1 MKRLRELLDLAK
13 KGKRRS
19 IAVAAAEDA
28 DVLEAVFLAKKEGI
42 ANPVLIGQVKKIEKT
57 AQSLGID
64 LTGFEIIDATD
75 TLSAAQLAVKMVRDG
90 TCDLLMKGLVKT
102 AELLKIVLDKEM
114 GFRTGRLL
122 SHVFLVELP
131 RRRRWYAMTDGG
143 IVIAPSISEK
153 LQILENAL
161 ELMHLLGIKE
171 PKVAVLAAVETVN
184 PSMPATM
191 DAALLTVMAARKQIK
206 GAIVDGPLALDVAIS
221 NKAAKVKGV
230 KSPVAGKA
238 DILLVPDIEAGNL
251 LGKALVYG
259 CGGVAAGV
267 VMGARKPI
275 VLTSRADSAE
285 TKLLSIALG
294 AVLAGRMG

>member
-13 KGKRRS
+13 EGKRRS

-57 AQSLGID
+57 AQSLGINLAD
-64 LTGFEIIDATD
+64 FEIIDATD
-75 TLSAAQLAVKMVRDG
+75 TVSAAQLAVKMVRDG
-90 TCDLLMKGLVKT
+90 TCDLLMKGLVRT
-102 AELLKIVLDKEM
+102 AELLRIVLDKEM

-122 SHVFLVELP
+122 SHVFLVDLP
-131 RRRRWYAMTDGG
+131 RRRRWYVITDGG

-171 PKVAVLAAVETVN
+171 PKVAVLAAVETVS

-221 NKAAKVKGV
+221 TKAAKVKGV

>member
-13 KGKRRS
+13 EGKRRS
-19 IAVAAAEDA
+19 IAVAAAEDV

-57 AQSLGID
+57 AQSLGINLAD
-64 LTGFEIIDATD
+64 FEIIDATD
-75 TLSAAQLAVKMVRDG
+75 TVSAAQLAVKMVRDG
-90 TCDLLMKGLVKT
+90 TCDLLMKGLVRT
-102 AELLKIVLDKEM
+102 AELLRIVLDKEM

-171 PKVAVLAAVETVN
+171 PKVAVLAAVETVS

-221 NKAAKVKGV
+221 TKAAKVKGV

>member
-13 KGKRRS
+13 EGKRRS

-57 AQSLGID
+57 AQSLGINLAD
-64 LTGFEIIDATD
+64 FEIIDATD
-75 TLSAAQLAVKMVRDG
+75 TVSAAQLAVKMVRDG
-90 TCDLLMKGLVKT
+90 TCDLLMKGLVRT
-102 AELLKIVLDKEM
+102 AELLRIVLDKEM

-171 PKVAVLAAVETVN
+171 PKVAVLAAVETVS

-221 NKAAKVKGV
+221 TKAAKVKGV

>member
-13 KGKRRS
+13 EGKRRS

-57 AQSLGID
+57 AQSLGINLAD
-64 LTGFEIIDATD
+64 FEIIDATD
-75 TLSAAQLAVKMVRDG
+75 TVSAAQLAVKMVRDG
-90 TCDLLMKGLVKT
+90 TCDLLMKGLVRT
-102 AELLKIVLDKEM
+102 AELLRIVLDKEM

-122 SHVFLVELP
+122 SHVFLVDLP
-131 RRRRWYAMTDGG
+131 RRRRWYAITDGG

-171 PKVAVLAAVETVN
+171 PKVAVLAAVETVS

-221 NKAAKVKGV
+221 TKAAKVKGV